1 MSSTKPLA
9 GMKVLEIG
17 HSVAAPYAGMIL
29 GELGADV
36 VKLENPGQGDY
47 ARGWGPPFLGD
58 TATAFHV
65 FNRAK
70 RGITAD
76 LADEATRARVRRLIL
91 DEMDV
96 VLHNLKPGAPDKLGL
111 GAEGLLA
118 EKPSLIFCNIGAFG
132 AQGPLNRLPG
142 YDPLMQA
149 FGGLMSILGEDG
161 RPPVRVPVS
170 VMDLGTGMWTVIGIL
185 AAHAERARTGL
196 GGIVDTSLFETS
208 CAWMG
213 LPIAN
218 YLASGN
224 VPRRAG
230 SGVAEIVPYQAFAC
244 QDGHLMIASG
254 NDNLFRKLC
263 GVLGQPALADDPR
276 FAKNAGRVENRGP
289 IIDILS
295 AALAGDTRAA
305 WQAKL
310 EAVGVPCG
318 PVQTLDQVLAHPQTA
333 ALGILQ
339 TSPDGKLR
347 TIGLPL
353 SFDGQRPGYDTVA
366 PGLGEHT
373 AEVLAEVGAKK
384 LPYG

>member
-47 ARGWGPPFLGD
+47 ARGWGPPFSPPGQSE

-65 FNRAK
+65 FNRGK
-70 RGITAD
+70 RGIVAD
-76 LADEATRARVRRLIL
+76 LADDATRARVRRLIIE
-91 DEMDV
+91 EMDV

-111 GAEGLLA
+111 GPEGLLA

-132 AQGPLNRLPG
+132 AKGPLNGLPG

-149 FGGLMSILGEDG
+149 FGGLMSMLGEDG

-185 AAHAERARTGL
+185 AAHAERVRTGR

-213 LPIAN
+213 LPIGN

-224 VPRRAG
+224 LPVRAG
-230 SGVAEIVPYQAFAC
+230 SGVAEIAPYQAFAC
-244 QDGHLMIASG
+244 ADGHLMIAAG

-263 GVLGQPALADDPR
+263 GVVGQPGLADDPR
-276 FAKNAGRVENRGP
+276 FVKNAGRVENRGVL
-289 IIDILS
+289 IDMLA
-295 AALAGDTRAA
+295 AALVRDTRAA
-305 WQAKL
+305 WQGKL

-318 PVQTLDQVLAHPQTA
+318 PVQTLDQVVAHPQTA

-339 TSPDGKLR
+339 TSPDGGLR

-353 SFDGQRPGYDTVA
+353 SFDGQRPGYATMA

-373 AEVLAEVGAKK
+373 DEVLG
-384 LPYG
+384 G